1 MDSQSF
7 NANTRSG
14 TLGGTLLVILVQVNW
29 AGLFNTALIAA
40 VGAVTSYSV
49 SVALGWIGRKFFRK
63 AKHEGERVKIEDRRL
78 KTKD

>member
-1 MDSQSF
+1 MESQSF
-7 NANTRSG
+7 NVNTRSG

-49 SVALGWIGRKFFRK
+49 SVALGWIGRKFCRK
-63 AKHEGERVKIEDRRL
+63 AKS
-78 KTKD
+78 KD